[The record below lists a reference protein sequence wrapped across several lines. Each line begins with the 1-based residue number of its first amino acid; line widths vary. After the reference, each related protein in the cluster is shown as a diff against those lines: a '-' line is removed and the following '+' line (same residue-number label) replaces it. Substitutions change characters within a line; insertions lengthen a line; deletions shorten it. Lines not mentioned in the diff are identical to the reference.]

1 MATLT
6 VEQARKKQALCP
18 EGWRFD
24 IERFVCWNDSVTRR
38 YIDLED
44 NKYICAT
51 VEYTKEYERKNN
63 GYCSFNVATGK
74 VLPTLNISEW
84 TRKPETG
91 CAVSHG
97 LGKDVVLG
105 APEDRKVFKTLCKY
119 AANVSDDLIMQIY
132 TENLEQLRDGRI
144 M

>member
-24 IERFVCWNDSVTRR
+24 EYRFVAFNDSVTRR
-38 YIDLED
+38 YIDLDD

-97 LGKDVVLG
+97 LGKSVVLG

-119 AANVSDDLIMQIY
+119 AATVSDDLIMQIY
-132 TENLEQLRDGRI
+132 TENLAQLRDGRI

>member
-6 VEQARKKQALCP
+6 LEQARKKQALCP

-24 IERFVCWNDSVTRR
+24 EYRFVAFNDSVTRR
-38 YIDLED
+38 YIDLDD

-97 LGKDVVLG
+97 LGKSVVLG

-119 AANVSDDLIMQIY
+119 AADVSDELIMQIY
-132 TENLEQLRDGRI
+132 TENLEQLRDGRVI
-144 M
+144 

>member
-6 VEQARKKQALCP
+6 AEQARKKQALCP

-24 IERFVCWNDSVTRR
+24 EYRFVAFNDSVTRR

-84 TRKPETG
+84 TKNTETG

-97 LGKDVVLG
+97 LGKSVVLG
-105 APEDRKVFKTLCKY
+105 APEDRKVYKTLCKY
-119 AANVSDDLIMQIY
+119 AATVSDDLIMQIY
-132 TENLEQLRDGRI
+132 TENLAQLRDGRI